1 MRINYTYYE
10 TIART
15 QRSLE
20 RMQSYKTED
29 VYKTLERKKERMTMN
44 KKSVSDLGAA
54 AYILMHDYKVIGRQ
68 GRDIFFSINDKE
80 TAEKF
85 DQLTLDYLS
94 SEFHRF
100 DACIMSLKKIGEYP
114 FAPKSHRFVTDLG
127 AAAFILMHK
136 YKVLGKKGKA
146 IYFEVENED
155 NDRFEELSLEYLASD
170 FHRFDSCLM
179 SLKKIGEYISV
190 QH

>member
-1 MRINYTYYE
+1 
-10 TIART
+10 
-15 QRSLE
+15 
-20 RMQSYKTED
+20 
-29 VYKTLERKKERMTMN
+29 MTTN

-68 GRDIFFSINDKE
+68 GKEIFFLLTAE
-80 TAEKF
+80 EQTAEKF

-114 FAPKSHRFVTDLG
+114 FASKSHRFVTDLG

-146 IYFEVENED
+146 IYFEVEGED
-155 NDRFEELSLEYLASD
+155 KDRFDELALEYLSSD

-179 SLKKIGEYISV
+179 SLKKIGEYISE

>member
-1 MRINYTYYE
+1 MNKTTYKKKF
-10 TIART
+10 
-15 QRSLE
+15 LLW
-20 RMQSYKTED
+20 
-29 VYKTLERKKERMTMN
+29 VLKERRKEMATN

-68 GRDIFFSINDKE
+68 GRDIYFSIDDRE

-114 FAPKSHRFVTDLG
+114 FIAKSHRFITDLG

-136 YKVLGKKGKA
+136 YKILGKKGKA
-146 IYFEVENED
+146 IYFETEGEED
-155 NDRFEELSLEYLASD
+155 DRFEELSLEYLSSD

-179 SLKKIGEYISV
+179 SLKKIGEYIS

>member
-1 MRINYTYYE
+1 
-10 TIART
+10 
-15 QRSLE
+15 
-20 RMQSYKTED
+20 
-29 VYKTLERKKERMTMN
+29 MTNN

-54 AYILMHDYKVIGRQ
+54 AYILMHEYKVIGRQ
-68 GRDIFFSINDKE
+68 GKEIFFLLAE
-80 TAEKF
+80 EEQTAEKF

-100 DACIMSLKKIGEYP
+100 DACIISLKKIGEYP
-114 FAPKSHRFVTDLG
+114 FASKSHRFVTDLG

-146 IYFEVENED
+146 IYFEVEGED
-155 NDRFEELSLEYLASD
+155 KDRFDELALEYLSSD

-179 SLKKIGEYISV
+179 SLKKIGEYISD